1 MVMLLT
7 IEEVS
12 LLEDMFSL
20 EIETCAIPFAV
31 DHYLLFVG
39 FVCQG

>member
-1 MVMLLT
+1 MVMLLI

-12 LLEDMFSL
+12 LLEDVSSL
-20 EIETCAIPFAV
+20 EIETCGIRFAV

-39 FVCQG
+39 FVY